1 MAGLVNFFSPW
12 WKGVLGACSGPKW
25 PTLAHLE
32 HPEKVLSFKKEAER
46 GWKSGARSLSWK
58 SDWKPSISRSFCAIG
73 TYCIFFRL
81 EVTAVWKKKC
91 RYKQIS
97 FTKSLLLLKGHFQS
111 SFIFP
116 FQCSI
121 TYVHSGY
128 RYSIATSI
136 IRNTR
141 EDISIYQKWYM
152 YKICIWKIAQIYSS
166 FPFQILLDV
175 NREAD
180 DIRELE
186 RRGAEQ
192 LPVRER
198 GAGALPR
205 AVEQG
210 RQGGNSH
217 EVHSSLICRAFDGT
231 TRRARSK
238 PTLCVRF
245 ESVASRPRFSTK
257 SDLVQCLCDCNY
269 LLLCLPLVCYVRL
282 C

>member
-1 MAGLVNFFSPW
+1 MGGLVNFFSPW

-111 SFIFP
+111 SFIIP

-121 TYVHSGY
+121 TYVWESLVME
-128 RYSIATSI
+128 R
-136 IRNTR
+136 
-141 EDISIYQKWYM
+141 
-152 YKICIWKIAQIYSS
+152 WKIRQARWEVFTHSCHLIPHV
-166 FPFQILLDV
+166 FTFCLFFQDM
-175 NREAD
+175 
-180 DIRELE
+180 
-186 RRGAEQ
+186 
-192 LPVRER
+192 
-198 GAGALPR
+198 
-205 AVEQG
+205 
-210 RQGGNSH
+210 
-217 EVHSSLICRAFDGT
+217 FY
-231 TRRARSK
+231 ARIKKKEISW
-238 PTLCVRF
+238 
-245 ESVASRPRFSTK
+245 
-257 SDLVQCLCDCNY
+257 
-269 LLLCLPLVCYVRL
+269 
-282 C
+282 

>member
-25 PTLAHLE
+25 PPTAPLE

-111 SFIFP
+111 SFMFP

-121 TYVHSGY
+121 TRVMCFH
-128 RYSIATSI
+128 A
-136 IRNTR
+136 
-141 EDISIYQKWYM
+141 QKPLETL
-152 YKICIWKIAQIYSS
+152 KRRKSS
-166 FPFQILLDV
+166 FSLCNLGSRAQKTWEI
-175 NREAD
+175 
-180 DIRELE
+180 
-186 RRGAEQ
+186 
-192 LPVRER
+192 PVR
-198 GAGALPR
+198 
-205 AVEQG
+205 
-210 RQGGNSH
+210 
-217 EVHSSLICRAFDGT
+217 
-231 TRRARSK
+231 
-238 PTLCVRF
+238 
-245 ESVASRPRFSTK
+245 
-257 SDLVQCLCDCNY
+257 
-269 LLLCLPLVCYVRL
+269 
-282 C
+282 

>member
-12 WKGVLGACSGPKW
+12 WKGVPGACSGPKW

-111 SFIFP
+111 SFIIP

-121 TYVHSGY
+121 TYVIWDFWMFTISDTGNHSES
-128 RYSIATSI
+128 YSP
-136 IRNTR
+136 
-141 EDISIYQKWYM
+141 K
-152 YKICIWKIAQIYSS
+152 
-166 FPFQILLDV
+166 P
-175 NREAD
+175 
-180 DIRELE
+180 
-186 RRGAEQ
+186 
-192 LPVRER
+192 
-198 GAGALPR
+198 
-205 AVEQG
+205 
-210 RQGGNSH
+210 
-217 EVHSSLICRAFDGT
+217 
-231 TRRARSK
+231 SK
-238 PTLCVRF
+238 PRNIDPHNNVIFPVIKL
-245 ESVASRPRFSTK
+245 
-257 SDLVQCLCDCNY
+257 
-269 LLLCLPLVCYVRL
+269 
-282 C
+282 